1 MRPKI
6 SVRLSEQVAQRLT
19 IAAKRDG
26 VSKTAIIE
34 AAISRYLDRK
44 NDTNDNGL
52 RMNWM
57 SRQLEKLDR
66 DLRIVSETVALHVRY
81 HFTVTPPL
89 SAGDHRAAC
98 VLGSERFE
106 VLAAQVGRRV
116 HLGTPLMR
124 ETIDR
129 LSVTSPDLF
138 AHEVD
143 VGALHDRAQ
152 TADSEVSDYQPNER
166 DAALK
171 VLAAGEDGSSGG
183 FPRSDNTSV
192 DLGERNRDQPSCRFN
207 PGPP

>member
-1 MRPKI
+1 VKPKI
-6 SVRLSEQVAQRLT
+6 SVHLSEQVAERLT
-19 IAAKRDG
+19 VAAKRDG

-34 AAISRYLDRK
+34 AAISCYLEQK
-44 NDTNDNGL
+44 NDTSDSAALL
-52 RMNWM
+52 RLNWM

-66 DLRIVSETVALHVRY
+66 DLKIVCETVALHVRY
-81 HFTVTPPL
+81 HLTVTPPL
-89 SAGDHRAAC
+89 SSGAHRAAC

-143 VGALHDRAQ
+143 VGAPHSAQ
-152 TADSEVSDYQPNER
+152 SAESEPSDYQANER
-166 DAALK
+166 DAALE
-171 VLAAGEDGSSGG
+171 VLAAVGEDGSSGG
-183 FPRSDNTSV
+183 FPRTDHTSV
-192 DLGERNRDQPSCRFN
+192 DFGERKRDQPN
-207 PGPP
+207 